1 MTLRLYD
8 TRSRVK
14 RNFEPLIEGQVG
26 IYVCGITPYSPSHIG
41 HARQAIAFDI
51 IVRWFRKSGYNVNH
65 ITNFTD
71 IDDKI
76 IATANDEQI
85 NFLEV
90 ANRNIEDYFEVM
102 NLLNVLP
109 ADAYPRVT
117 ETIPEIISMISSLIA
132 SGNAYESSDGVY
144 FEINSAPEKYGQLTG
159 QTLEMVQEG
168 AGGRVTKTGSGKKN
182 HRDFALWKSAKENE
196 PFWDSPWG
204 KGRPGWHIECS
215 AMSLSLIHI

>member
-1 MTLRLYD
+1 MTVIPSPSFDRMTLRLYD

-14 RNFEPLIEGQVG
+14 RIFQSLVEGEVG

-51 IVRWFRKSGYNVNH
+51 IVRWFRKSGYKVNH

-76 IATANDEQI
+76 IAIANNERV

-117 ETIPEIISMISSLIA
+117 ETIPEIISMISSLVA

-144 FEINSAPEKYGQLTG
+144 LEINSAPEKFG
-159 QTLEMVQEG
+159 
-168 AGGRVTKTGSGKKN
+168 
-182 HRDFALWKSAKENE
+182 
-196 PFWDSPWG
+196 
-204 KGRPGWHIECS
+204 
-215 AMSLSLIHI
+215 